1 MSIENQP
8 HRHASQSPLSRQ
20 FSAWLKGIDYEL
32 QFWNRF
38 LETGGGQWSD
48 DFKRRLDPD
57 LPLENSIAEGMAI
70 DDSRPFRILD
80 VGAGPLTVLGKRHKG
95 AKVDITA
102 VDPLAPFYSEI
113 LNRLSIERPI
123 ETVQAFAED
132 LTAYFEVSTFD
143 LAHCCNAL
151 DHSFDPARGVD
162 EMLAVTRVG
171 GRVNLRH
178 YANEGETEGYQGF
191 HQWNFDVENGHFI
204 MWNKQARIDVT
215 ERVESYAE
223 VTATCSER
231 WCVVLMTK
239 KKEVPFDML
248 SRSRERVRDIYSA
261 VLCCLG
267 NETQATRKVS
277 GGGEHISN

>member
-32 QFWNRF
+32 QFWNRV
-38 LETGGGQWSD
+38 LETGGGEWPD

-57 LPLENSIAEGMAI
+57 LPLEDWIIDGMAI
-70 DDSRPFRILD
+70 DDSRPLKVLD

-95 AKVDITA
+95 AKIDITA

-113 LNRLSIERPI
+113 VSRLSIERLI

-143 LAHCCNAL
+143 LAHCRNAL
-151 DHSFDPARGVD
+151 DHSFDPMRGVD

-171 GRVNLRH
+171 GRIILLHN
-178 YANEGETEGYQGF
+178 ANEGETEKYQGF
-191 HQWNFDVENGHFI
+191 HQWNFDVENGRFI
-204 MWNKQARIDVT
+204 MWSKQSRIDVT
-215 ERVESYAE
+215 ERVKSYAE

-239 KKEVPFDML
+239 KKEVPFDIL
-248 SRSRERVRDIYSA
+248 FRSRQRVRDIYSA
-261 VLCCLG
+261 VLFCLA
-267 NETQATRKVS
+267 NETQATRKAP
-277 GGGEHISN
+277 GGGEHISH